1 MPSVE
6 HLVSLF
12 LVGGWTCL
20 SITGSNSLT
29 LTKITLNTGTMSCIL
44 SLLLSQLWYRL
55 HCYLLRTSEL
65 WLVLDYEEQGSD
77 LGFISR
83 VVGTSGSNG
92 QTWFSSLCVYLL
104 PLERIAF
111 ARSFPPLQVIIPPV
125 HSFRLTTKEWVAIT
139 LWRRCCAARL
149 GSAAAASAWSSGR
162 SRCPCSPCWR
172 SCGSGTAA
180 GCPSRP

>member
-44 SLLLSQLWYRL
+44 SLLSRLWYWL
-55 HCYLLRTSEL
+55 PCYVCTSEL
-65 WLVLDYEEQGSD
+65 RLVLDYEEHGSD

-125 HSFRLTTKEWVAIT
+125 HSFRLTTKE
-139 LWRRCCAARL
+139 
-149 GSAAAASAWSSGR
+149 
-162 SRCPCSPCWR
+162 
-172 SCGSGTAA
+172 
-180 GCPSRP
+180 